1 MLKRFSVSAE
11 CPSCGAP
18 LDFSVG
24 SNAVSCSHCRS
35 NLLIT
40 GRGKVLSYCVQPQLD
55 VHRAVARVMVA
66 PVRSGVRVIKPRLYF
81 IPYHNFTGYE
91 LRWERIKETPAE
103 SMLHGEGGSWMSLD
117 PEEYTVRQ
125 VPVAIG
131 EIVEAAG
138 EFFRAVF
145 SKGKKGVPAEDP
157 PCPASGMQT
166 AAESK
171 PFRGAHAAASP
182 ALCRGLQL
190 RDRYVTRSSLALDM
204 DGTGMYSLGVR
215 PGVVRLE
222 LFRRDKVE
230 ALGRVVRPRV
240 SAETLMSQVTGME
253 TEPECLYRTVLAKT
267 LSLIYFPY
275 WVVECEWRRE
285 RSLTI
290 VDAVSGS
297 VVRRDASITLL
308 EILDETEQSAPAV
321 VGFRQLICPNCGWDL
336 PVRPD
341 DVIFFCSSCRKAWQI
356 RQENLNETA
365 YRVADGGDSDTKK
378 QFRYLPLW
386 EVPSVSGEDSAE
398 TLPVPAW
405 RYRRLKTLVELAV
418 RLSGRPMSNA
428 LPDTLVGDFVGCY
441 YDEDDAL
448 LIARFVRAAHM
459 AKTAEDLLKVSEG
472 SVQTGPASLTW
483 IPLEVRGVNLI
494 EPVTG
499 TSLYRDLI
507 W

>member
-1 MLKRFSVSAE
+1 MLRRFSVSAE

-55 VHRAVARVMVA
+55 VHRAVARVMSP
-66 PVRSGVRVIKPRLYF
+66 PVRSGVRIVKPQLCF

-91 LRWERIKETPAE
+91 LRWERRTETPAE
-103 SMLHGEGGSWMSLD
+103 SMSQGEDGSWASFD
-117 PEEYTVRQ
+117 PEEFTVRQ
-125 VPVAIG
+125 VPSAIG
-131 EIVEAAG
+131 EIMEAAE

-145 SKGKKGVPAEDP
+145 SKGKKSVSAEEP
-157 PCPASGMQT
+157 PRPASVMRPT
-166 AAESK
+166 AEAET
-171 PFRGAHAAASP
+171 FRGGHVATSR

-190 RDRYVTRSSLALDM
+190 RDRYVTRSSLALSM

-222 LFRRDKVE
+222 LFRRDKIE
-230 ALGRVVRPRV
+230 ALGRVVKPRV
-240 SAETLMSQVTGME
+240 SPETLMSQVTGGA
-253 TEPECLYRTVLAKT
+253 TEPDCLYRTVLART

-275 WVVECEWRRE
+275 WVVECESRSE

-297 VVRRDASITLL
+297 VVRRDASVTLY

-321 VGFRQLICPNCGWDL
+321 VGFRQLMCPNCGWDL

-341 DVIFFCSSCRKAWQI
+341 DVIFYCSSCRKAWQI
-356 RQENLNETA
+356 RQEDLNEIA
-365 YRVADGGDSDTKK
+365 HRVADGGSNDTKK
-378 QFRYLPLW
+378 QFRYLPFW
-386 EVPSVSGEDSAE
+386 EVPPVSGKDSAE
-398 TLPVPAW
+398 MLPVPAW
-405 RYRRLKTLVELAV
+405 RYRRLKTLVDLAV
-418 RLSGRPMSNA
+418 KLSGRPISNA
-428 LPDTLVGDFVGCY
+428 LPDTVVGDFVGCF

-448 LIARFVRAAHM
+448 LIARFVRAAHT
-459 AKTAEDLLKVSEG
+459 AKTAEDLLKVHEDSVKTG
-472 SVQTGPASLTW
+472 SASLIW

-499 TSLYRDLI
+499 TSLYRNLI